1 MKSVAIHQKDD
12 WYLVKLPGYS
22 DIPRKRIIVDVSLS
36 AEEVAKS
43 DYKSLRGAAI
53 MERHLE
59 KLAKPHEAIR
69 NKSKKSNTE
78 RAEVLA
84 IRKKFPELRALD
96 KITRGLTVNDTNEE
110 LLDEYFTE
118 RARDEGLI

>member
-59 KLAKPHEAIR
+59 KLAKLHEAIR
-69 NKSKKSNTE
+69 NKSKKSNAE

-84 IRKKFPELRALD
+84 IRKKFPELKALD
-96 KITRGLTVNDTNEE
+96 EITRGLTVNDTNEE